1 MYARGD
7 GSLDESMAVEM
18 AFNYFT
24 AAAKQ
29 NHPRALNNLGN
40 MYFSGSMGEKNYEF
54 AFLYFKKVSLSCP
67 STPCVG
73 VTFPNAVSFFFYNTG
88 SRS

>member
-7 GSLDESMAVEM
+7 GSLDKSMAVEM

-54 AFLYFKKVSLSCP
+54 AFLYFKKVSI
-67 STPCVG
+67 CVRLCVCG
-73 VTFPNAVSFFFYNTG
+73 GGGNDLP
-88 SRS
+88 